1 MDNNKVDKTEEQW
14 KTDLTPEQYHI
25 LREKGTETP
34 FSGKYVDTEDDGI
47 YRCAACG
54 NQLFSSE
61 TKFHSGSGW
70 PSFDQA
76 IAGSIE
82 MHEDHSYGM
91 NRIEVTCAR
100 CGSHLGHLFE
110 DGPAQTT
117 GKRFCINSACLL
129 LDQKNK

>member
-1 MDNNKVDKTEEQW
+1 MDKINKSEDEWRK
-14 KTDLTPEQYHI
+14 DLTPEQYAI
-25 LREKGTETP
+25 LRGQGTEPP
-34 FSGKYVDTEDDGI
+34 FTGKYVDTDEKGI

-76 IAGSIE
+76 LPGAVETRDDSS
-82 MHEDHSYGM
+82 HGM
-91 NRIEVTCAR
+91 QRTEVICAR

-110 DGPAQTT
+110 DGPKDTT
-117 GKRFCINSACLL
+117 GLRFCVNSAA
-129 LDQKNK
+129 LDLKKE